1 MTDVFPSFIAK
12 DQSKTSMLESLFDKV
27 ACLRPATLLKKKL

>member
-1 MTDVFPSFIAK
+1 MTDVFSSFIAK
-12 DQSKTSMLESLFDKV
+12 GLPKTTVLVSLLDQV